1 MGEWISLICV
11 AADGQRGHRPVGHGL
26 EPAAQT
32 VYIRCSGSHRGG
44 HHSGH
49 LAGADAGALGGWM
62 FGGSD
67 GEKSRGRAAH
77 CHGRVD
83 DDRCPAGGTTQNNAC
98 AGGMGGVS
106 GALPDFGRKQH
117 GAGHRR
123 RLGWQQRLGGS
134 FVQLRHHRS
143 GDLPRRCAGT
153 LRPAGVAVP
162 VWSDALR
169 RCLSAVGGGGAVDL
183 KTT

>member
-11 AADGQRGHRPVGHGL
+11 LLTANVDTVLLAMGWSLRRRQFTLGAVAVIGVVTTAATWLALTLGHWAAGCLAALTAKKAGGGL
-26 EPAAQT
+26 L
-32 VYIRCSGSHRGG
+32 I
-44 HHSGH
+44 
-49 LAGADAGALGGWM
+49 
-62 FGGSD
+62 
-67 GEKSRGRAAH
+67 
-77 CHGRVD
+77 GRVD
-83 DDRCPAGGTTQNNAC
+83 DDPCPAGGTTQNNAC

-153 LRPAGVAVP
+153 LHPAGVAVP